1 MVSKLM
7 AGCGINNRKLHVF
20 TDITRRTASLT
31 GRDGGIKPKLVAG
44 CGIENS
50 FVEAS
55 LYDSIILA
63 LCFKLNKTAE
73 YKAQN

>member
-7 AGCGINNRKLHVF
+7 AGCGINNRKSHVF

-44 CGIENS
+44 CGMRDAGLKMPLLKPPCTIPS
-50 FVEAS
+50 F
-55 LYDSIILA
+55 
-63 LCFKLNKTAE
+63 
-73 YKAQN
+73 

>member
-7 AGCGINNRKLHVF
+7 AGCGINNRKSHVF

-44 CGIENS
+44 CGMQ
-50 FVEAS
+50 
-55 LYDSIILA
+55 D
-63 LCFKLNKTAE
+63 
-73 YKAQN
+73 